1 MFPADENFADREYFA
16 KAIPQQKNRIEKAK
30 NRTPKQPKPK
40 ADRFMETSDQ
50 KPFLESHPFKS
61 ESSDEPPE

>member
-1 MFPADENFADREYFA
+1 MFPADENFADRESFA
-16 KAIPQQKNRIEKAK
+16 EAIPQQKIRIGKAK
-30 NRTPKQPKPK
+30 SIAPKPK
-40 ADRFMETSDQ
+40 ADRFIKTSNQ